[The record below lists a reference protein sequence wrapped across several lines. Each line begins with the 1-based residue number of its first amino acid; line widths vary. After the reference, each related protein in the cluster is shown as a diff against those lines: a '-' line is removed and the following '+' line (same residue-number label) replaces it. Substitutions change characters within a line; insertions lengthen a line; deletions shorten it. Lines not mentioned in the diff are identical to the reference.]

1 MARAMKN
8 KALRPESVSLEP
20 GLYVAATPIG
30 NLGDM
35 TFRAVETLKNA
46 ELILCEDTRQ
56 TGKLCAAYDISTPRA
71 PYHDHNAARVRPG
84 IIKKL
89 QEGAAICLVSDAG
102 TPLISDPGY
111 KLVREARDAGVAVF
125 PIPGA
130 CAAIAAL
137 SAAGAPS
144 DQFHFAGFLPAKPG
158 ARMRVLDGLATV
170 DATLVFYETAP
181 RLAASLTVMAEKLGL
196 RRAIVAR
203 EITKMHEEFREGLL
217 DELAVAYGEVPPKG
231 EIVIVVFPPEPLEAS
246 ARAIDAFLV
255 YALKTLSVKEVASA
269 AADALGVPR
278 KEAYARALVLKS
290 DP

>member
-84 IIKKL
+84 IIEKL

-158 ARMRVLDGLATV
+158 ARMRVLDGLATI
-170 DATLVFYETAP
+170 DATLILYETAP
-181 RLAASLTVMAEKLGL
+181 RLAASLTVMAEKLGS

-217 DELAVAYGEVPPKG
+217 DELAVAYGEMPPKG

-255 YALKTLSVKEVASA
+255 DALKTLSVKEAASA